1 MKKKKRHFT
10 STKKWLVPN
19 KTKILLI
26 IAGILIV
33 LGILS
38 LSLSVEYG
46 LLTNETAMTAGW
58 ILLGASAV
66 MLLIDTLAQDRS
78 TKMIRLAGL
87 IFALLYVLFRY
98 F

>member
-1 MKKKKRHFT
+1 M
-10 STKKWLVPN
+10 KKWLVPN

-26 IAGILIV
+26 IAVILV
-33 LGILS
+33 TLGILL

-46 LLTNETAMTAGW
+46 LLSNETAMTAGW
-58 ILLGASAV
+58 ILLGTVAV
-66 MLLIDTLAQDRS
+66 LLLIDTLAQDRS

-87 IFALLYVLFRY
+87 IFVLVYVSYRY